1 MSWVFRTMI
10 VAASQAPL
18 ARSLTAGIAGP
29 SGEGMFTTGLSAS
42 GNAPATHFVS
52 SGKIQDNFAALLAS
66 AESIVAASG
75 GQVTLQQAQALLAA
89 SDITQEP
96 PFTAFARLGLQI
108 VQVEPNA

>member
-1 MSWVFRTMI
+1 MSWVFRTLI

-52 SGKIQDNFAALLAS
+52 SGKIQDNFAALLTS
-66 AESIVAASG
+66 APAIVAASG
-75 GQVTLQQAQALLAA
+75 GQVTLAQAQALLNA
-89 SDITQEP
+89 SDISAEK
-96 PFTAFARLGLQI
+96 PFPAFARLGLQL
-108 VQVEPNA
+108 VQVAP

>member
-1 MSWVFRTMI
+1 MWVFRTMI

-52 SGKIQDNFAALLAS
+52 TGLIQDNFAALLAS
-66 AESIVAASG
+66 PQAIVAASG
-75 GQVTLQQAQALLAA
+75 GQVTLAQAQALLNA
-89 SDITQEP
+89 SDISQES
-96 PFTAFARLGLQI
+96 PFDAFARLGLQI
-108 VQVEPNA
+108 VQTAP